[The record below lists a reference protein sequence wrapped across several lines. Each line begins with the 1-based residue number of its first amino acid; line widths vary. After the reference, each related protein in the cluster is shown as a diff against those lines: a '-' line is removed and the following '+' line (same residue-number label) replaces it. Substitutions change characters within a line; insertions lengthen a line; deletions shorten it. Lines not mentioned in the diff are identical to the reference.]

1 MNNNQILKSIID
13 LVNNMKRT
21 KPIVECL
28 TNRVTIN
35 DCANML
41 LAMGASPIMAE
52 IECEM
57 AEIMGVSSALVLNL
71 GLLDEP
77 YLAAMKAAAK
87 AAKEQGKPIILDPV
101 GAGASKL
108 RDSVCAEMIE
118 LARPDIIR
126 GNMSEIR
133 ALCGASVSSRGVDA
147 SSDDAVTESSKAK
160 FGELVKSFAQKTGSV
175 VCATGAIDIIA
186 APDGRVCYIKNGH
199 EMLCGVTGTGCMCS
213 AMTGA
218 MAAAGDP
225 FTAAAAAVVM
235 LGIAGEQAHEYASEN
250 ESGIG
255 TFKVKLFDYIYLMS
269 DEDFIKR
276 AKIEEDR
283 LI

>member
-1 MNNNQILKSIID
+1 MTNETLKSIID
-13 LVNNMKRT
+13 LVNNMKQK
-21 KPIVECL
+21 KPIVESL

-57 AEIMGVSSALVLNL
+57 EEILAVSDALVMNL

-77 YLAAMKAAAK
+77 YLAAMRAAAK
-87 AAKEQGKPIILDPV
+87 AANEQGKPIILDPV

-108 RDSVCAEMIE
+108 RDRVCSEMIE

-133 ALCGASVSSRGVDA
+133 ALCGGSIESRGVDA
-147 SSDDAVTESSKAK
+147 SSDDEVTDENRGE
-160 FGELVKSFAQKTGSV
+160 FGELVKSLAEKTGSV
-175 VCATGAIDIIA
+175 VCATGAIDVIA
-186 APDGRVCYIKNGH
+186 APDGKVCYVKNGH

-235 LGIAGEQAHEYASEN
+235 LGIAGEQAHEYTAEN

-276 AKIEEDR
+276 AKIIED
-283 LI
+283 

>member
-1 MNNNQILKSIID
+1 MTNETLKSIID
-13 LVNNMKRT
+13 LVNNMKQK

-57 AEIMGVSSALVLNL
+57 AEIMAVSGALVMNL

-77 YLAAMKAAAK
+77 YLSAMRAAAK

-108 RDSVCAEMIE
+108 RDRVCAEMIE
-118 LARPDIIR
+118 LAEPDIIR

-133 ALCGASVSSRGVDA
+133 ALCGGSIKSRGVDA
-147 SSDDAVTESSKAK
+147 SSDDEVTDENRGE
-160 FGELVKSFAQKTGSV
+160 FGELVRSLAEKTGSV
-175 VCATGAIDIIA
+175 VCATGAIDVTA
-186 APDGRVCYIKNGH
+186 APDGRVCYVKNGH

-235 LGIAGEQAHEYASEN
+235 LGIAGEQAHEYTAEN

-276 AKIEEDR
+276 AKIIED
-283 LI
+283 

>member
-1 MNNNQILKSIID
+1 MTNEILKSIID
-13 LVNNMKRT
+13 LVNNMKQK

-57 AEIMGVSSALVLNL
+57 AEIMAVSGALVMNL

-77 YLAAMKAAAK
+77 YLAAMRSAAK

-108 RDSVCAEMIE
+108 RDRVCAEMIE

-133 ALCGASVSSRGVDA
+133 TLCGGSIESRGVDA
-147 SSDDAVTESSKAK
+147 SSDDEVTDENRGE
-160 FGELVKSFAQKTGSV
+160 FGELVKSLAEKTGSV
-175 VCATGAIDIIA
+175 VCATGAIDVIA
-186 APDGRVCYIKNGH
+186 APDGRVCYVKNGH

-235 LGIAGEQAHEYASEN
+235 LGIAGEQAHEYTAEN
-250 ESGIG
+250 EAGIG

-276 AKIEEDR
+276 AKIIED
-283 LI
+283 

>member
-1 MNNNQILKSIID
+1 MTNETLKSIID
-13 LVNNMKRT
+13 LVNNMKQK

-57 AEIMGVSSALVLNL
+57 AEIMAVSGALVMNL

-77 YLAAMKAAAK
+77 YLAAMRAAAK

-108 RDSVCAEMIE
+108 RDRVCAEMIE
-118 LARPDIIR
+118 LAEPDIIR

-133 ALCGASVSSRGVDA
+133 ALCGGSIESRGVDA
-147 SSDDAVTESSKAK
+147 SSDDEVTDENRGE
-160 FGELVKSFAQKTGSV
+160 FGELVKSLAEKTGSV
-175 VCATGAIDIIA
+175 VCATGAIDVIA

-235 LGIAGEQAHEYASEN
+235 LGIAGEQAHEYTAEN

-276 AKIEEDR
+276 AKIIED
-283 LI
+283 

>member
-1 MNNNQILKSIID
+1 MTNEILKSVID
-13 LVNNMKRT
+13 LVNNMKKK
-21 KPIVECL
+21 KPIAECI

-57 AEIMGVSSALVLNL
+57 AEIMAVTDALVLNL

-77 YLAAMKAAAK
+77 YLAAMRAASK
-87 AAKEQGKPIILDPV
+87 AAKELGKPIVLDPV

-108 RDSVCAEMIE
+108 RDNVCAEMI
-118 LARPDIIR
+118 ASAKPDIIR

-133 ALCGASVSSRGVDA
+133 ALLGASVESRGVDA
-147 SSDDAVTESSKAK
+147 SDADAVTDKNRKELGKLVSSLAK
-160 FGELVKSFAQKTGSV
+160 KTGSV

-186 APDGRVCYIKNGH
+186 APNGRVCYVKNGS
-199 EMLCGVTGTGCMCS
+199 EMLCSITGAGCMCS

-225 FTAAAAAVVM
+225 FTAAVAAVVM
-235 LGIAGEQAHEYASEN
+235 LGIAGEQAEEYTADQET
-250 ESGIG
+250 GIG
-255 TFKVKLFDYIYLMS
+255 TFKVKLFDYVYLMN
-269 DEDFIKR
+269 DEDFIRR
-276 AKIEEDR
+276 AKILE
-283 LI
+283 